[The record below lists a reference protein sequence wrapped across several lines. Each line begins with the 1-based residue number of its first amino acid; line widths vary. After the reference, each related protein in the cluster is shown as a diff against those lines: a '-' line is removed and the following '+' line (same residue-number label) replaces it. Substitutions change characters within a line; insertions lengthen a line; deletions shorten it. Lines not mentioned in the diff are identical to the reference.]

1 MGGSSAKLLKVVKVP
16 VPVAGEDVFC
26 FDLNKRLSDLSSLE
40 LAPKKSRFWE
50 FLHEIQLGQSMQGFF
65 KRYNCNDLITNSL
78 VR

>member
-16 VPVAGEDVFC
+16 VAPVAGEDVFC

-50 FLHEIQLGQSMQGFF
+50 FLQEI
-65 KRYNCNDLITNSL
+65 
-78 VR
+78 

>member
-50 FLHEIQLGQSMQGFF
+50 FLQEI
-65 KRYNCNDLITNSL
+65 
-78 VR
+78 